1 MAGKK
6 NRPRRLNEETKT
18 WNVVFPVS
26 TIERVKVKADEMGVT
41 PAALVRSAVIA
52 YVDGSHKEKQ
62 REEGDKDYFGL
73 GTEFYRG
80 VLESTEYLR
89 REVNHIQ
96 YANGRTIGDV
106 LADRIITSLGT
117 HGIKY
122 TNDDNLLD

>member
-6 NRPRRLNEETKT
+6 NRPRRLTEKTKT

-26 TIERVKVKADEMGVT
+26 TIEKVKMKADEMGVT

-52 YVDGSHKEKQ
+52 YVDGSHKKRQ

-80 VLESTEYLR
+80 VLEATEYLR
-89 REVNHIQ
+89 REVNYIQ
-96 YANGRTIGDV
+96 SPDGRTIGDA
-106 LADRIITSLGT
+106 LADKIVSSLGT